1 MKSTRQRLLDIL
13 NSRPN
18 TTAAELSRALQLTQ
32 ADVRHHLSN
41 MVEEG
46 LVVATGYQ
54 RGGRRGRPAR
64 KFSIAAAALK
74 DNFDLLSSALL
85 AVSLQNLSL
94 PDRMVFL
101 RHVAAQLAGE
111 ITSSSALAQRLVG
124 AVEKLNELG
133 YQARWEAHA
142 DAPRLIL
149 EHCPFASL
157 LPKHPE
163 LCQLDACLLEIL
175 LKEPVAQIESLAH
188 EDGGHCIFLVGEA
201 DDTLNPI

>member
-13 NSRPN
+13 KSRPN
-18 TTAAELSRALQLTQ
+18 TTAAELSRALKLTQ

-41 MVEEG
+41 MVDEG

-64 KFSIAAAALK
+64 KFSLAAAALK

-85 AVSLQNLSL
+85 AVSLQNISS

-101 RHVAAQLAGE
+101 RDVAAQLVGKHASGGP
-111 ITSSSALAQRLVG
+111 LAQRLVG
-124 AVEKLNELG
+124 AVVRLNELG

-157 LPKHPE
+157 LPQHPE

-188 EDGGHCIFLVGEA
+188 EDGGHCIFLVGKTDVA
-201 DDTLNPI
+201 LN

>member
-13 NSRPN
+13 KNRPN

-64 KFSIAAAALK
+64 KFSLAAAAPK

-85 AVSLQNLSL
+85 AVSLQNISP

-101 RHVAAQLAGE
+101 RDVAAQLAGKHA
-111 ITSSSALAQRLVG
+111 SGGPLAQRLVG
-124 AVEKLNELG
+124 AVVRLNELG
-133 YQARWEAHA
+133 YQARWEAHT

-163 LCQLDACLLEIL
+163 LCLLDACLLEIL
-175 LKEPVAQIESLAH
+175 LKESIAQIESLAH
-188 EDGGHCIFLVGEA
+188 EDGGHCIFLVGKM

>member
-13 NSRPN
+13 KSRPN
-18 TTAAELSRALQLTQ
+18 TTAAELSRALKLTQ

-41 MVEEG
+41 MVDEG

-64 KFSIAAAALK
+64 KFSLAAAALK

-85 AVSLQNLSL
+85 AVSLQNISS

-101 RHVAAQLAGE
+101 RDVAAQLVGKHASGGP
-111 ITSSSALAQRLVG
+111 LAQRLVG
-124 AVEKLNELG
+124 AVVRLNELG
-133 YQARWEAHA
+133 YQARWEAHT
-142 DAPRLIL
+142 DAPRMIL

-157 LPKHPE
+157 LPQHPE
-163 LCQLDACLLEIL
+163 LCRLDACLLEIL
-175 LKEPVAQIESLAH
+175 LKEPVAQIESLTH
-188 EDGGHCIFLVGEA
+188 EYGGYCIFLVGKTDVE
-201 DDTLNPI
+201 LNPN

>member
-18 TTAAELSRALQLTQ
+18 TTAAELSRALKLTQ

-41 MVEEG
+41 MVVEG

-85 AVSLQNLSL
+85 AVSLQNLSP
-94 PDRMVFL
+94 PDRIIFL

-111 ITSSSALAQRLVG
+111 NTSGGPLGQRLVG
-124 AVEKLNELG
+124 AVVKLNELG

-157 LPKHPE
+157 LPQHPE
-163 LCQLDACLLEIL
+163 LCQLDACLLEIS

-188 EDGGHCIFLVGEA
+188 EDGEYCIFLVGKT
-201 DDTLNPI
+201 DVPLNPI

>member
-13 NSRPN
+13 KNRPN

-41 MVEEG
+41 MVDEG
-46 LVVATGYQ
+46 LVVETGYQ

-64 KFSIAAAALK
+64 KFSIATATLK

-85 AVSLQNLSL
+85 AVSLQNLSP

-101 RHVAAQLAGE
+101 RDVAVKLAGE
-111 ITSSSALAQRLVG
+111 HASGGPLAQRLAG
-124 AVEKLNELG
+124 AVVRLNELG

-163 LCQLDACLLEIL
+163 LCQLDACLLENL
-175 LKEPVAQIESLAH
+175 LKEPVAQIESLTH
-188 EDGGHCIFLVGEA
+188 EDGGHCIFLVGKI

>member
-1 MKSTRQRLLDIL
+1 MKPTRQRLLDIL
-13 NSRPN
+13 KNRPN

-64 KFSIAAAALK
+64 KYSIAATALK

-85 AVSLQNLSL
+85 AVSLQHLSP
-94 PDRMVFL
+94 PDRIAFL
-101 RHVAAQLAGE
+101 RRVAAHLAGE
-111 ITSSSALAQRLVG
+111 ISPGGPLAQRLVG
-124 AVEKLNELG
+124 TVVKLNELG
-133 YQARWEAHA
+133 YQARWEAHV

-149 EHCPFASL
+149 EHCPFATL
-157 LPKHPE
+157 LPQHPE

-175 LKEPVAQIESLAH
+175 LKEPVAQVESLAY
-188 EDGGHCIFLVGEA
+188 EDEGHCIFLVGKK
-201 DDTLNPI
+201 DVTLNSI

>member
-13 NSRPN
+13 KNRPN
-18 TTAAELSRALQLTQ
+18 TTTAELSRALQLTQ

-41 MVEEG
+41 MVDEG

-64 KFSIAAAALK
+64 KFSIATATLK

-85 AVSLQNLSL
+85 AVSLQNLSP

-101 RHVAAQLAGE
+101 RDVAVKLAGE
-111 ITSSSALAQRLVG
+111 HASGGPLAQRLAG
-124 AVEKLNELG
+124 AVVRLNELG

-163 LCQLDACLLEIL
+163 LCQLDACLLENL

-188 EDGGHCIFLVGEA
+188 EDGGHCIFLVGKI

>member
-13 NSRPN
+13 KSRPN
-18 TTAAELSRALQLTQ
+18 TTAAELSRALKLTQ

-54 RGGRRGRPAR
+54 RGGRRGRPAQ

-85 AVSLQNLSL
+85 AVSLQNLSP

-101 RHVAAQLAGE
+101 HHVAAQLAGE
-111 ITSSSALAQRLVG
+111 NTSGDPLAQRLVG
-124 AVEKLNELG
+124 AVGKLNQLG

-157 LPKHPE
+157 LPQHPE

-175 LKEPVAQIESLAH
+175 IKEPVAQIESLAH
-188 EDGGHCIFLVGEA
+188 EDGGHCIFLVGKTDVA
-201 DDTLNPI
+201 LN

>member
-13 NSRPN
+13 KNRPN

-32 ADVRHHLSN
+32 ADMRHHLSN
-41 MVEEG
+41 MVNEG

-64 KFSIAAAALK
+64 KFSIATEALK

-85 AVSLQNLSL
+85 AVSIQNLSP
-94 PDRMVFL
+94 PDRIVFL
-101 RHVAAQLAGE
+101 REVAAKLAGE
-111 ITSSSALAQRLVG
+111 HASGGPLAQRLVG
-124 AVEKLNELG
+124 AVARLNDLG

-142 DAPRLIL
+142 DAPRLIM
-149 EHCPFASL
+149 ERCPFASL

-163 LCQLDACLLEIL
+163 LCQLDACLLENL
-175 LKEPVAQIESLAH
+175 LKEPVAQFESLTH
-188 EDGGHCIFLVGEA
+188 EDAENCIFLIGKT
-201 DDTLNPI
+201 DDPLNPI